1 MQGSRGEE
9 RKRTEEMLGRQLSL
23 ILSSNLI
30 SADQSNC
37 KKYFSCDGFFPR
49 LTFPDWLV
57 VKHLGECMDKDNF
70 ADLINMMANNLDDV
84 DVDEEKVVEK
94 ISFLGIFSEQLYFQV
109 SNDSTLPLKTKFT
122 DRFKGR
128 KSDV

>member
-1 MQGSRGEE
+1 MIE
-9 RKRTEEMLGRQLSL
+9 RNFLLQWFLW
-23 ILSSNLI
+23 SS
-30 SADQSNC
+30 
-37 KKYFSCDGFFPR
+37 FHR

-57 VKHLGECMDKDNF
+57 VKHLGECMEKDNF

-84 DVDEEKVVEK
+84 DVDEEKVRK
-94 ISFLGIFSEQLYFQV
+94 TKKLAWLNFSSQV